1 MAFDVEEIR
10 EEIGP
15 VPWVAGLFR
24 GVLFALITGVLVLL
38 VLYLDAVAAGDTTA
52 LESTDSAGNF
62 GAYVFVWTVL
72 SAHLVSV
79 ENAEMAVNLITA
91 FEGEFPDIVYYLTP
105 ALSLFLAGRFVARS
119 NGHADMSNEALGTLG
134 ALVVVGYAPV
144 MVGVAVLSEYQG
156 VGPSFVEAVLFAGIG
171 YPLVFG
177 FLGGYLAK
185 R

>member
-1 MAFDVEEIR
+1 MGFDVEEIR

-15 VPWVAGLFR
+15 LPWVSGLFR
-24 GVLFALITGVLVLL
+24 GVLFAMITGVLVMLA
-38 VLYLDAVAAGDTTA
+38 LYVDAAASGNIDA
-52 LESTDSAGNF
+52 LQSGEAVGNL
-62 GAYVFVWTVL
+62 GGYVFLWTVL
-72 SAHLVSV
+72 SAHLVPIQGGGGTVSLV
-79 ENAEMAVNLITA
+79 AVIDGVL
-91 FEGEFPDIVYYLTP
+91 PDLAYYLVP

-119 NGHADMSNEALGTLG
+119 NGHADMSNEALGTMG
-134 ALVVVGYAPV
+134 TLVVVGYAPV

-156 VGPSFVEAVLFAGIG
+156 VGPSMVETVLFAALG